1 VVKEEP
7 EQMFSVDRLDASKP
21 YNEENIVFC
30 TWEFNERKGA
40 VTVDDCYKILDIYER
55 ENMVA
60 VSDMERLF
68 PTSRQEGGNHYK
80 KHSIQ
85 PYTFIT
91 KKQFVVFPGK
101 CY

>member
-1 VVKEEP
+1 
-7 EQMFSVDRLDASKP
+7 
-21 YNEENIVFC
+21 
-30 TWEFNERKGA
+30 
-40 VTVDDCYKILDIYER
+40 
-55 ENMVA
+55 MVA

-85 PYTFIT
+85 PLYFYN

>member
-1 VVKEEP
+1 
-7 EQMFSVDRLDASKP
+7 MA
-21 YNEENIVFC
+21 
-30 TWEFNERKGA
+30 T
-40 VTVDDCYKILDIYER
+40 
-55 ENMVA
+55 

-80 KHSIQ
+80 KTF
-85 PYTFIT
+85 YTTLYFYN